1 MSTGE
6 EVESTVD
13 KPEING
19 LFEAFSLLRRC
30 WLAPEI
36 KSKPFKWTVEE
47 KYKININGLWANHVY
62 PFVRI
67 KSSNKRKISNSY
79 GQTILFGWRKQT
91 NISGKIKDNLWK
103 EEQ

>member
-1 MSTGE
+1 MKVIIETFFCIVSTGE
-6 EVESTVD
+6 EIESTVD

-62 PFVRI
+62 F
-67 KSSNKRKISNSY
+67 
-79 GQTILFGWRKQT
+79 LFG
-91 NISGKIKDNLWK
+91 
-103 EEQ
+103 